1 MGESPSDV
9 GGGDVLHATA
19 HNDNKAIKLA
29 FIETPLRL
37 CSSHRT
43 RPITNNSGRVF
54 TALSIQNSVANDK
67 HRGKQMKAT
76 TPCGRFAAASALLF
90 LFAIPVSAQEDEG
103 GPETWGEDAK
113 YVSITYIQF
122 KSGKREEGMQII
134 AEHFKTASEKAGLPG
149 PVMAIH
155 FQSGKWDAAFIWDQQ
170 GGMADL
176 EWYRSPDEIKWFA
189 ALAELNGG
197 VEGAE
202 AIMARWCATIDEA
215 QSEIGHYHT
224 GADE

>member
-1 MGESPSDV
+1 
-9 GGGDVLHATA
+9 
-19 HNDNKAIKLA
+19 
-29 FIETPLRL
+29 
-37 CSSHRT
+37 
-43 RPITNNSGRVF
+43 
-54 TALSIQNSVANDK
+54 
-67 HRGKQMKAT
+67 MKAT
-76 TPCGRFAAASALLF
+76 TLCGRLTAVSALLF
-90 LFAIPVSAQEDEG
+90 LFVAPASAQDDTDG

-113 YVSITYIQF
+113 YISMTFIQF
-122 KSGKREEGMQII
+122 KPGKREEGMEII
-134 AEHFKTASEKAGLPG
+134 AEHFKPASENAGLPG

-176 EWYRSPDEIKWFA
+176 EWYRSPDEIKWFE

-202 AIMARWCATIDEA
+202 AVLARWSATVDES

-224 GADE
+224 GSDE